1 MMERARIDAVSSGS
15 WDGLFT
21 YGGTG
26 AYHAF
31 KLAVQPTGELEF
43 DFWSGDESPNM
54 NPVVSDYRI
63 FWYLEALRFHL

>member
-1 MMERARIDAVSSGS
+1 MMGWACIAVVSSGS
-15 WDGLFT
+15 WAGLFT

-43 DFWSGDESPNM
+43 DFWSGDESRYEPCC
-54 NPVVSDYRI
+54 
-63 FWYLEALRFHL
+63 F